1 MKIALER
8 AQVQALAQAFPR
20 LSGLQDPL
28 RYTHRLEL
36 PWQQL
41 HLAELD
47 FLGKLYE
54 AEGAVGRHRQLAGLL
69 AALRDDGP
77 RFGEE
82 DELEQLLPALARYLI
97 QDARRGWLFATAPHG
112 RAAAWVVTR
121 LDYVSG
127 SNEEMG
133 KVLIELKAL
142 LRAGI
147 ASTTVR
153 IVEADLPGHTVAEI
167 LAAKGLLKETP
178 ELLAAYDAMAER
190 YLDWR
195 GRYGAQFCGQGIGF
209 VAEDPSATHRDTDW
223 TRKDQVV
230 LSASGQPARLVNDE
244 GILPPRSATLDSTGD
259 ILGPYLR
266 KAAKSNRYAAEDEV
280 QAERAAQPEGLFT
293 QLPVQGFLFLF
304 HLELHQ
310 HLWVHVDDLSP
321 TSTSPS

>member
-1 MKIALER
+1 
-8 AQVQALAQAFPR
+8 
-20 LSGLQDPL
+20 
-28 RYTHRLEL
+28 
-36 PWQQL
+36 
-41 HLAELD
+41 
-47 FLGKLYE
+47 
-54 AEGAVGRHRQLAGLL
+54 
-69 AALRDDGP
+69 
-77 RFGEE
+77 
-82 DELEQLLPALARYLI
+82 
-97 QDARRGWLFATAPHG
+97 
-112 RAAAWVVTR
+112 
-121 LDYVSG
+121 
-127 SNEEMG
+127 
-133 KVLIELKAL
+133 
-142 LRAGI
+142 
-147 ASTTVR
+147 
-153 IVEADLPGHTVAEI
+153 
-167 LAAKGLLKETP
+167 
-178 ELLAAYDAMAER
+178 MAER